1 MYALP
6 GPPLDPPTLL
16 FSISLVSGLMSAFA
30 YSTARA
36 MPEQRR
42 CLNEWARANLAA
54 GIAFLLYFLRGHI
67 PFAISFLVANLAVLV
82 VPILMLRALARLV
95 GHTAHPWLSRW
106 VMVVGALGVVPGA
119 LAPGLSVLGAVS
131 VSGGIAVMS
140 GALARLMW
148 THPLARTLP
157 AARFTG
163 VVALLT
169 TVTFCW
175 RAVNSA
181 VLWWHG
187 TQPVISTTAGSHK
200 VSLLIGGAFI
210 VAGSIAF
217 LTMVHELRRRQ
228 ANDRARRDGLTGVLN
243 RSAFFEAARH
253 RLAHEPGGR
262 FAVAMI
268 DVDHFKRINDGH
280 GHAAGDVA
288 IAHLARLVADSS
300 RQSDLVGRYGGEEF
314 VVMLDDA
321 DAEVAQAFG
330 QRLLDAVRNAPVH
343 LPNGVSL
350 HCTVSVGVAEGLHAT
365 GQADLDLEQSLARAD
380 AALYVAKAMG
390 RDQVQGDAPGDGR
403 TTAAPRQ
410 PQLA

>member
-1 MYALP
+1 MLP
-6 GPPLDPPTLL
+6 GPSLDPPTLL
-16 FSISLVSGLMSAFA
+16 FSTALVSAMMSAFA

-42 CLNEWARANLAA
+42 CLQEWARANLAA

-67 PFAISFLVANLAVLV
+67 PFAISFLFANLAVLL

-95 GHTAHPWLSRW
+95 GHTANPTLSGL
-106 VMVVGALGVVPGA
+106 VMVVGVLGVVPGT
-119 LAPGLSVLGAVS
+119 LAPELSVLGAVS
-131 VSGGIAVMS
+131 VSAGIAAMS
-140 GALARLMW
+140 GALAWLMW

-157 AARFTG
+157 AARFTA
-163 VVALLT
+163 VVGALSVL
-169 TVTFCW
+169 TFCW
-175 RAVNSA
+175 RTVNSA
-181 VLWWHG
+181 ALWMHG
-187 TQPVISTTAGSHK
+187 TQPDISTSATSHK

-253 RLAHEPGGR
+253 RLAHEPTGR

-288 IAHLARLVADSS
+288 IAHLAQLVADSS

-314 VVMLDDA
+314 VVMLDGA

-330 QRLLDAVRNAPVH
+330 QRLLEAVRAAPVH
-343 LPNGVSL
+343 LPNGVTL

-365 GQADLDLEQSLARAD
+365 GQPDLDLEQSLARAD

-403 TTAAPRQ
+403 DTRAARP